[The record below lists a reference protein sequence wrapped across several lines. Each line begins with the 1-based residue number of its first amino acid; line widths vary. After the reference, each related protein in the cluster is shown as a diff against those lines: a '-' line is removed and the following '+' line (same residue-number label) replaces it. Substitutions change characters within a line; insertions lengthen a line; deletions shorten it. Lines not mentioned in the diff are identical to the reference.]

1 MPKVV
6 DADER
11 RQVIAEAT
19 LRVIAREGVECATL
33 GRVAAEA
40 GLAVGSVRHYVPTHG
55 AVLATAMERL
65 VERVSARVL
74 TVASD
79 DVNPRRGGDVLA
91 ELLPLDERRREEA
104 AVWLALAGASR
115 SRAELEP
122 FFARLHSGARRLA
135 REVLTYAQKSG
146 RLAPGETVLA
156 IETER
161 LAALLDGLTLGAV
174 TQPDSLT
181 PDVLTAV
188 LAHHLDRIGP

>member
-6 DADER
+6 DAEER

-19 LRVIAREGVECATL
+19 LRVIAREGVESATL
-33 GRVAAEA
+33 GRVATEA

-55 AVLATAMERL
+55 EVLAAAMERL
-65 VERVSARVL
+65 VEQVNARVL
-74 TVASD
+74 AVASD
-79 DVNPRRGGDVLA
+79 ENPNRGADVLA
-91 ELLPLDERRREEA
+91 ELLPLDSRRREEA

-115 SRAELEP
+115 FQAELEP
-122 FFARLHSGARRLA
+122 FFAQLHSGTRDLA
-135 REVLTYAQKSG
+135 RIVLTHAQKSG

-174 TQPDSLT
+174 TRPADLT
-181 PDVLTAV
+181 PDILTEV
-188 LAHHLDRIGP
+188 LAHHLDRLGP